1 MGRETTHRQ
10 SWKNVPSYLIYFV
23 VQWSDD
29 PTALIGQSR
38 LIEMR
43 CLDASGH
50 YKVGRPELSDH
61 REIER
66 SEPSDH
72 LGFFFLA
79 NYGPSTD
86 HVPQAIA
93 RIGRGCKNYFQK
105 MFPK

>member
-10 SWKNVPSYLIYFV
+10 SWKNVPSYLIYFE

-43 CLDASGH
+43 WLDASDH

-72 LGFFFLA
+72 LGLF
-79 NYGPSTD
+79 
-86 HVPQAIA
+86 
-93 RIGRGCKNYFQK
+93 R
-105 MFPK
+105 